1 MWRSR
6 SQPFFIAALCLAL
19 TGFAGPPGSVHKAA
33 FDPVTRVKAQ
43 DGCRPVSTAEDD
55 GYYPHAKLTC
65 GSPEAYLAA
74 ARTGDAEAMF
84 ALAEDYRRG
93 AIAPGDPSFQFRHQP
108 GDGSQAVRWYRA
120 AAGKGLARA
129 MTGLATLY
137 LDGDLVR
144 RDPAEGLRRLRKAA
158 DRGEPLAM
166 HTLGAMMLK
175 GEAAPRDPAA
185 GVRLLR
191 AAEAKGY
198 PTWAKHRSATNLS
211 VVTKRPERL
220 GQCFNTRVREVMERL
235 GPYAPHA
242 ASHSGSAI
250 QLADGHY
257 TVAYEQQPGVDSS
270 RRGDP
275 VRLCVVDL
283 PTNCPAGDTRGIGYR
298 GLNLRTRRGWEAGDS
313 EHLCGGA

>member
-1 MWRSR
+1 MPRTALAFAV
-6 SQPFFIAALCLAL
+6 PFAAALCAGVLAL
-19 TGFAGPPGSVHKAA
+19 AA
-33 FDPVTRVKAQ
+33 PSPTPAPADTCSPVPA
-43 DGCRPVSTAEDD
+43 DD
-55 GYYPHAKLTC
+55 EGYYPYARLHC
-65 GSPEAYLAA
+65 GSRAGYLAA
-74 ARTGDAEAMF
+74 ARSGDAEAMF

-93 AIAPGDPSFQFRHQP
+93 EIDPSFEFRHRP
-108 GDGSQAVRWYRA
+108 GDGAQAVRWYRVA
-120 AAGKGLARA
+120 ADKGLTRA
-129 MTGLATLY
+129 MTGLGTLY

-144 RDPAEGLRRLRKAA
+144 RDPAEGLRWLHRAA

-166 HTLGAMMLK
+166 HTLGAMLLT
-175 GEAAPRDPAA
+175 GEAAPRDRA
-185 GVRLLR
+185 GALRLLH

-198 PTWAKHRSATNLS
+198 PTQARTRSATNLS

-220 GQCFNTRVREVMERL
+220 GQCFETRVREVMERL

-257 TVAYEQQPGVDSS
+257 TVAYEQQPGVDTS

-283 PTNCPAGDTRGIGYR
+283 PTNCPPGDTRGIGYR